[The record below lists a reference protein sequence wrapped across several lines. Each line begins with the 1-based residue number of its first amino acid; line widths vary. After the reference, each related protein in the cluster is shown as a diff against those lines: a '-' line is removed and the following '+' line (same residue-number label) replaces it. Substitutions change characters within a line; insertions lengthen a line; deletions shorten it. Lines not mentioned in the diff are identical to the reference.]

1 MNTKILGLIG
11 ITVMLIFMG
20 CDKMDND
27 EMNKKYE
34 EEIEIYKQQIEIL
47 EQIVIALQR
56 QNEQKQQIISMLEKH
71 NERLKQIE
79 KAIDIKMGVI

>member
-1 MNTKILGLIG
+1 MP
-11 ITVMLIFMG
+11 IFMG
-20 CDKMDND
+20 CDKMNSD
-27 EMNKKYE
+27 EMSKKYE
-34 EEIEIYKQQIEIL
+34 EEIETYKQQIEIL

-79 KAIDIKMGVI
+79 RAIDIKMGVI